1 MATTDGGMHWSK
13 LSPDL
18 GYPADVTPPPDS
30 VRGRG
35 AAGSPIGG
43 AIQSMAL
50 STVKRG
56 VIWVGTGNGLIKVTT
71 DEGKTWADV
80 TIPGLPNP
88 TRADVRRSTPP
99 HSKPPPPT
107 PPRALPAPAATSRI
121 WFGRGASG

>member
-1 MATTDGGMHWSK
+1 TVDPHVYGRTTSSQPLAFAPWNQRELIAGFQFVMATTDGGMHWTK

-30 VRGRG
+30 MRGRG
-35 AAGSPIGG
+35 APGAPIGG

-71 DEGKTWADV
+71 DERTTWSDV
-80 TIPGLPNP
+80 PIPG
-88 TRADVRRSTPP
+88 
-99 HSKPPPPT
+99 
-107 PPRALPAPAATSRI
+107 
-121 WFGRGASG
+121 